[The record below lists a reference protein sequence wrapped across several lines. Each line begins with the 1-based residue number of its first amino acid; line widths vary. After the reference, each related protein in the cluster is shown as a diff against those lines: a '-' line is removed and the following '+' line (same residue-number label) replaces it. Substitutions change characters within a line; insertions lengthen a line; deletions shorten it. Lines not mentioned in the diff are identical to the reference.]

1 MKKSIFKEGK
11 KYTFSDYFDL
21 NYPTEEI
28 VEELGYSFSL
38 EVITLPES
46 EDDDDHLLYGAIT
59 IGEIWRFATLNR
71 QAKHL

>member
-1 MKKSIFKEGK
+1 MKRSIFKEGK

-38 EVITLPES
+38 EVITLS
-46 EDDDDHLLYGAIT
+46 G
-59 IGEIWRFATLNR
+59 IGR
-71 QAKHL
+71 